1 MTVRRRI
8 AFLALAALAI
18 AVASPATS
26 QFPGGGNSGRAGMGG
41 KGGDGMRSGTDR
53 GVREDT
59 SATANVTAVVTFRL
73 DQLEDDL
80 QLTPA
85 QRVPW
90 KVYRDG
96 VMKMA
101 DDAMRAQRSFAA
113 GDLTAP
119 QRMDRLLDVTR
130 NRLTAMEDVVDS
142 GKRLYAT
149 LTPAQQLVADRRM
162 AVAVMPVAGVEPGS
176 AGMRP
181 QAPRGAAEPARAP

>member
-1 MTVRRRI
+1 MTVGKRI
-8 AFLALAALAI
+8 VCIALATVAI
-18 AVASPATS
+18 VIASPATS
-26 QFPGGGNSGRAGMGG
+26 QCPGGGNSGRGGMGG
-41 KGGDGMRSGTDR
+41 KGSEGMRSGTDR
-53 GVREDT
+53 GAREDA
-59 SATANVTAVVTFRL
+59 SAAASVAAVVTFRL

-90 KVYRDG
+90 KTYRDG

-101 DDAMRAQRSFAA
+101 DDAMRAQRSFAT

-119 QRMDRLLDVTR
+119 QRMDRLLDVAR

-142 GKRLYAT
+142 GKRLYAM

-162 AVAVMPVAGVEPGS
+162 AVAVMPVAGVEAGS

-181 QAPRGAAEPARAP
+181 PAPRGAAEPARAP

>member
-1 MTVRRRI
+1 MTIPRRV
-8 AFLALAALAI
+8 AFIALAALAFV
-18 AVASPATS
+18 VASPATS
-26 QFPGGGNSGRAGMGG
+26 QFPGGGSPGRAGMGS

-53 GVREDT
+53 GPRDD
-59 SATANVTAVVTFRL
+59 ANVASSVAAVVTFRL

-119 QRMDRLLDVTR
+119 QRLERLLDITR

-142 GKRLYAT
+142 GNRLYAA
-149 LTPAQQLVADRRM
+149 LSPAQQLVADRRM
-162 AVAVMPVAGVEPGS
+162 AVAVTPVAGVDTGT
-176 AGMRP
+176 AGMRQP
-181 QAPRGAAEPARAP
+181 APRGAAEPPRAP